1 MCNYLSIQIFN
12 IVSSHLSNH
21 GLCNN
26 YKHKWSLIKPQKF
39 WSGDL
44 RQDHLLSLAANLR
57 PLI

>member
-26 YKHKWSLIKPQKF
+26 NKQKWSLIKPQKF

-44 RQDHLLSLAANLR
+44 SQDHLLSLVAN
-57 PLI
+57 